1 MYLNS
6 SRERILKYILL
17 VLGFFSVTISL
28 YLSHCLYFFN
38 WTSAFSQRTF
48 NLYHFVLLIGYVSLT
63 FFTGLNK
70 SFFKRKLYG
79 ETVVV
84 FYYASTLIT
93 MLILLLFWFHQLSD
107 SKRLI
112 LVYFVV
118 FFIPLETLLRFCIKF
133 VLLRVYYNSKFSS
146 KLFVVCDQSNC
157 SSVAESLKVNL
168 DWSRRICGLCVVD
181 ADQNYA
187 EMNDWL
193 PTLVRK
199 KDLLPYL
206 ISNNVDEL
214 FIYTDF
220 TYSDTQLKNVISES
234 EKMGIRVNVRINLD
248 LFDFLPRSYT
258 KIDRIG
264 KYYCVSISRNFV
276 SYRSRVMK
284 SLLDYTGGFVGFL
297 IFLIA
302 FVILGPL
309 IKFDSKGPVL
319 FSQNRVGRNGRI
331 FKCYK
336 FRSMRQDA
344 EELKMTLM
352 SKNEMNGLMFKMDND
367 PRITRVG
374 KFLRKTSLDELPQ
387 FINVLKGDMSL
398 VGTRPPTV
406 DEYEKYQPEH
416 KARVSMMPGL
426 TGLWQVSGRSDIKD
440 FDQVVKLDMQYI
452 DNSSFWLDVKIILM
466 TIKVVLFGRGAK

>member
-48 NLYHFVLLIGYVSLT
+48 NLNHFVLLIGYVSLT

-70 SFFKRKLYG
+70 CFFKRKLYG

-93 MLILLLFWFHQLSD
+93 MLILVLFWFHQLSD

-133 VLLRVYYNSKFSS
+133 VLLRVYYSSKFSS

-181 ADQNYA
+181 AEQNYA
-187 EMNDWL
+187 EMNDGF

-199 KDLLPYL
+199 KDLLLYL

-276 SYRSRVMK
+276 STRSRVMK

-336 FRSMRQDA
+336 FRSMRQNA
-344 EELKMTLM
+344 EELKRTLM

-416 KARVSMMPGL
+416 KARVSMMPGI

-466 TIKVVLFGRGAK
+466 TIKVVLFGKGAK